1 MTTTTITKS
10 NEPNKQ
16 INQDED
22 IKIEELLE
30 DYKQTIASLNESK
43 NYQTGLVL
51 SEKIFSSLLEITNNP
66 KYVRIK
72 NKFNKA

>member
-1 MTTTTITKS
+1 MTTTTVKKS

-22 IKIEELLE
+22 IKIEKLLE
-30 DYKQTIASLNESK
+30 DYKQKIASLNESK
-43 NYQTGLVL
+43 NYQTGLIL

-66 KYVRIK
+66 KHVRIE
-72 NKFNKA
+72 NK